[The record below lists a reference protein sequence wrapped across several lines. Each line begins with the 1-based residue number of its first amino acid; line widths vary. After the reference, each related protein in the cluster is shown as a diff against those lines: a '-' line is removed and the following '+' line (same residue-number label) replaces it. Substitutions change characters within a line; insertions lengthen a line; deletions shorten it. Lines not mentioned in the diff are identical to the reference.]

1 MAVEIIV
8 SNKSVNAVLD
18 LVYELRDTGLVSG
31 KDFDFAYSP
40 SNYGVDGSYTPQG
53 VKFTFY
59 DNEQGMIYSL
69 KWS

>member
-1 MAVEIIV
+1 
-8 SNKSVNAVLD
+8 LD

-31 KDFDFAYSP
+31 QDFDFAYNP
-40 SNYGVDGSYTPQG
+40 SDYSVDGSYTPQG

-59 DNEQGMIYSL
+59 NNEQGMIYSL

>member
-1 MAVEIIV
+1 MAVEINV

-18 LVYELRDTGLVSG
+18 LVYELRAAGLVTD
-31 KDFDFAYSP
+31 KDFDFAFIP
-40 SNYGVDGSYTPQG
+40 SKYLEDGTYTPHG

-59 DNEQGMIYSL
+59 NDEQGMIYSL

>member
-8 SNKSVNAVLD
+8 SNKSVNDVLD
-18 LVYELRDTGLVSG
+18 LVYELRDTGMVSG
-31 KDFDFAYSP
+31 KDFDFAFSP
-40 SNYGVDGSYTPQG
+40 SEYLADGTYIPKG

-59 DNEQGMIYSL
+59 NNEQGMIYSL